1 MKGGSGGWMGT
12 GDDQSA
18 DSAME
23 LAEEQFAQAL
33 ASRGGLGLLQADR
46 PAPRDEV
53 RSRIG

>member
-33 ASRGGLGLLQADR
+33 R
-46 PAPRDEV
+46 PAADWGSP
-53 RSRIG
+53 S